1 MAEIIPS
8 IANNMEKSQAYKEQL
23 SRYKNAVRHGFYF
36 EGIFILYAMLEDRL
50 SAFLYYAGVINNNRD
65 KLTTNM
71 MVKPQLDKILGYQDK
86 KNRDTKNI
94 STKIKL
100 MQCII
105 DWSRLY
111 EPEDPFTEN
120 YANILYKQIVRT
132 AGLDRIQQTLSNIQG
147 WCKARNELV
156 HALLTKN
163 PANLHE
169 TLVRL
174 SDNGY
179 TEYRNLNNFI
189 KSFKTR
195 NTIRTQFNIQD

>member
-1 MAEIIPS
+1 
-8 IANNMEKSQAYKEQL
+8 
-23 SRYKNAVRHGFYF
+23 
-36 EGIFILYAMLEDRL
+36 
-50 SAFLYYAGVINNNRD
+50 
-65 KLTTNM
+65 M